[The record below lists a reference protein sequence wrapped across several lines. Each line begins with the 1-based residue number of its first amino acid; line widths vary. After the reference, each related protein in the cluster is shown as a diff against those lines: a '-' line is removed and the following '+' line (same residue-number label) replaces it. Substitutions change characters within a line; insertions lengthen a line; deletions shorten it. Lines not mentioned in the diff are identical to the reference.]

1 MPNDNPQN
9 NNPQNQNAPVASAPV
24 ANTGQSAQAASAR
37 AADATARATQGAQA
51 DLMKDVA
58 ERIDGVE
65 NILVA
70 LSRNPSVD
78 EMAAALALT
87 VYLDSIGKHATA
99 IYSGRTPNALE
110 FLKPSE
116 TFEADT
122 NSLRD
127 FIIALNKE
135 KADHLRYKLDGD
147 YVKIYITPYKT
158 NITEEDLEYTH
169 GDYNVDLVLALN
181 VASADELDAALKEHG
196 KIMHDA
202 EAVNISLGE
211 AGKFGEVEWVD
222 SKASSVS
229 EMVTRLMDYM
239 VAEKKQGQMTKEEA
253 TALLTGI
260 VAATERFMNEKTT
273 PETMELAAELM
284 GRGADQQLVA
294 ENVLKREESE
304 EVSGAQE
311 VKEEE
316 GGGLDV
322 ATEDSGVKSDEAKS
336 DEVEEKPEEKPS
348 DPTMLDVRQEVEQ
361 GGEPKVEQAE
371 EPVAE
376 VSEEPKVEPEVPVL
390 PEVKE
395 PVIQETKVAEPVAPV
410 EQVVAPVEQVAAPV
424 EQVATQPATTQ
435 LPEAK
440 VDEPAEGERDFMNQP
455 MGAIDMNT
463 MPVQMPE
470 QVVLPEVEEKVL
482 EPEPGFEEKAH
493 KDYGKMMAEELA
505 EAAGQAAGQRVSASQ
520 LVEQPQP
527 VEQPQQPVEQ
537 PQQPAEQP
545 QQPVEQAQPEPQ
557 PSVLP
562 MPGEGVLPPPP
573 APAVD
578 FNNVPAEDQ
587 GMPVLPTPMEQPVA
601 QPVTQPA
608 VQSQPEQVAQP
619 AEQPAI
625 PQAPDPTAFQIPGV

>member
-348 DPTMLDVRQEVEQ
+348 DPTMLDVRQEVE
-361 GGEPKVEQAE
+361 A
-371 EPVAE
+371 
-376 VSEEPKVEPEVPVL
+376 VEPTMPM
-390 PEVKE
+390 
-395 PVIQETKVAEPVAPV
+395 AEPVAPAV
-410 EQVVAPVEQVAAPV
+410 EPVEPVAPAV
-424 EQVATQPATTQ
+424 QPPEAQ
-435 LPEAK
+435 LPEVK
-440 VDEPAEGERDFMNQP
+440 VDEPAEGERDFMDQP

-493 KDYGKMMAEELA
+493 KDYGKMMAGELA
-505 EAAGQAAGQRVSASQ
+505 EAAGQAAGQRVSAS
-520 LVEQPQP
+520 
-527 VEQPQQPVEQ
+527 
-537 PQQPAEQP
+537 
-545 QQPVEQAQPEPQ
+545 QPVEQAQPEPQ

>member
-348 DPTMLDVRQEVEQ
+348 DPTMLDVRQEVE
-361 GGEPKVEQAE
+361 A
-371 EPVAE
+371 
-376 VSEEPKVEPEVPVL
+376 VEPTMPM
-390 PEVKE
+390 
-395 PVIQETKVAEPVAPV
+395 AEPVAPAV
-410 EQVVAPVEQVAAPV
+410 EPVEPVAPAV
-424 EQVATQPATTQ
+424 QPPEAQ
-435 LPEAK
+435 LPEVK
-440 VDEPAEGERDFMNQP
+440 VDEPAEGERDFMDQP

-493 KDYGKMMAEELA
+493 KDYGEMMAEELA

-520 LVEQPQP
+520 L
-527 VEQPQQPVEQ
+527 
-537 PQQPAEQP
+537 
-545 QQPVEQAQPEPQ
+545 VEQAQPEPQ

>member
-348 DPTMLDVRQEVEQ
+348 DPTMLDVRQEVE
-361 GGEPKVEQAE
+361 A
-371 EPVAE
+371 
-376 VSEEPKVEPEVPVL
+376 VEPTMPM
-390 PEVKE
+390 
-395 PVIQETKVAEPVAPV
+395 AEPVAPAV
-410 EQVVAPVEQVAAPV
+410 
-424 EQVATQPATTQ
+424 QPPEAQ
-435 LPEAK
+435 LPEVK
-440 VDEPAEGERDFMNQP
+440 VDEPAEGERDFMDQP

-520 LVEQPQP
+520 L
-527 VEQPQQPVEQ
+527 
-537 PQQPAEQP
+537 
-545 QQPVEQAQPEPQ
+545 VEQAQPEPQ

>member
-348 DPTMLDVRQEVEQ
+348 DPTILDVRQEVE
-361 GGEPKVEQAE
+361 A
-371 EPVAE
+371 
-376 VSEEPKVEPEVPVL
+376 VEPTMPM
-390 PEVKE
+390 
-395 PVIQETKVAEPVAPV
+395 AEPVAPAV
-410 EQVVAPVEQVAAPV
+410 EPVEPVAPAV
-424 EQVATQPATTQ
+424 QPPEAQ
-435 LPEAK
+435 LPEVK
-440 VDEPAEGERDFMNQP
+440 VDELAEGERDFMDQP

-493 KDYGKMMAEELA
+493 KDYGKMMAGELA
-505 EAAGQAAGQRVSASQ
+505 EAAGQAAGQRVSAS
-520 LVEQPQP
+520 
-527 VEQPQQPVEQ
+527 
-537 PQQPAEQP
+537 
-545 QQPVEQAQPEPQ
+545 QPVEQAQPEPQ

>member
-361 GGEPKVEQAE
+361 GGEPKVEQ
-371 EPVAE
+371 
-376 VSEEPKVEPEVPVL
+376 
-390 PEVKE
+390 
-395 PVIQETKVAEPVAPV
+395 
-410 EQVVAPVEQVAAPV
+410 VVAPVEQVAAPV

-440 VDEPAEGERDFMNQP
+440 VDEPAEGERDFMDQP

-493 KDYGKMMAEELA
+493 KDYGKMMAGELA
-505 EAAGQAAGQRVSASQ
+505 EAAGQAAGQRVSAS
-520 LVEQPQP
+520 
-527 VEQPQQPVEQ
+527 
-537 PQQPAEQP
+537 
-545 QQPVEQAQPEPQ
+545 QPVEQAQPEPQ

>member
-361 GGEPKVEQAE
+361 GGEPKVEQ
-371 EPVAE
+371 
-376 VSEEPKVEPEVPVL
+376 
-390 PEVKE
+390 
-395 PVIQETKVAEPVAPV
+395 
-410 EQVVAPVEQVAAPV
+410 VVAPVEQVAAPV

-440 VDEPAEGERDFMNQP
+440 VDEPAEGERDFMDQP

-493 KDYGKMMAEELA
+493 KDYGKMMAGELA

-520 LVEQPQP
+520 L
-527 VEQPQQPVEQ
+527 
-537 PQQPAEQP
+537 
-545 QQPVEQAQPEPQ
+545 VEQAQPEPQ

>member
-348 DPTMLDVRQEVEQ
+348 DPTILDVRQEVE
-361 GGEPKVEQAE
+361 A
-371 EPVAE
+371 
-376 VSEEPKVEPEVPVL
+376 VEPTMPM
-390 PEVKE
+390 
-395 PVIQETKVAEPVAPV
+395 AEPVAPAV
-410 EQVVAPVEQVAAPV
+410 EPVEPVAPAV
-424 EQVATQPATTQ
+424 QPPEAQ
-435 LPEAK
+435 LPEVK
-440 VDEPAEGERDFMNQP
+440 VDEPAEGERDFMDQP

-493 KDYGKMMAEELA
+493 KDYGKMMAGELA
-505 EAAGQAAGQRVSASQ
+505 EAAGQAAGQRVSAS
-520 LVEQPQP
+520 
-527 VEQPQQPVEQ
+527 
-537 PQQPAEQP
+537 
-545 QQPVEQAQPEPQ
+545 QPVEQAQPEPQ

>member
-361 GGEPKVEQAE
+361 GGEPKVEQ
-371 EPVAE
+371 
-376 VSEEPKVEPEVPVL
+376 
-390 PEVKE
+390 
-395 PVIQETKVAEPVAPV
+395 
-410 EQVVAPVEQVAAPV
+410 VVAPVEQVAAPV

-520 LVEQPQP
+520 LVEQ
-527 VEQPQQPVEQ
+527 
-537 PQQPAEQP
+537 
-545 QQPVEQAQPEPQ
+545 AQPEPQ

-587 GMPVLPTPMEQPVA
+587 GMPVLPTPMEQLVA

>member
-348 DPTMLDVRQEVEQ
+348 DPTMLDVRQEVE
-361 GGEPKVEQAE
+361 A
-371 EPVAE
+371 
-376 VSEEPKVEPEVPVL
+376 VEPTMPM
-390 PEVKE
+390 
-395 PVIQETKVAEPVAPV
+395 AEPVAPAV
-410 EQVVAPVEQVAAPV
+410 EPVEPVAPAV
-424 EQVATQPATTQ
+424 QPPEAQ
-435 LPEAK
+435 LPEVK
-440 VDEPAEGERDFMNQP
+440 VDEPAEGERDFMDQP

-493 KDYGKMMAEELA
+493 KDYGEMMAEELA
-505 EAAGQAAGQRVSASQ
+505 EAAGQAAGQRVSAS
-520 LVEQPQP
+520 
-527 VEQPQQPVEQ
+527 
-537 PQQPAEQP
+537 
-545 QQPVEQAQPEPQ
+545 QPVEQAQPEPQ

>member
-348 DPTMLDVRQEVEQ
+348 DPTMLDVRQEVE
-361 GGEPKVEQAE
+361 A
-371 EPVAE
+371 
-376 VSEEPKVEPEVPVL
+376 VEPTMPM
-390 PEVKE
+390 
-395 PVIQETKVAEPVAPV
+395 AEPVAPAV
-410 EQVVAPVEQVAAPV
+410 EPVAPAV
-424 EQVATQPATTQ
+424 QPPEAQ
-435 LPEAK
+435 LPEVK
-440 VDEPAEGERDFMNQP
+440 VDEPAEGERDFMDQP

-493 KDYGKMMAEELA
+493 KDYGKMMAGELA
-505 EAAGQAAGQRVSASQ
+505 EAAGQAAGQRVSAS
-520 LVEQPQP
+520 
-527 VEQPQQPVEQ
+527 
-537 PQQPAEQP
+537 
-545 QQPVEQAQPEPQ
+545 QPVEQAQPEPQ

>member
-361 GGEPKVEQAE
+361 GGEPKVEQ
-371 EPVAE
+371 
-376 VSEEPKVEPEVPVL
+376 
-390 PEVKE
+390 
-395 PVIQETKVAEPVAPV
+395 
-410 EQVVAPVEQVAAPV
+410 VVAPVEQVAAPV

-440 VDEPAEGERDFMNQP
+440 VDEPAEGERDFMDQP

-482 EPEPGFEEKAH
+482 EPEPGFEEKSH
-493 KDYGKMMAEELA
+493 KDYGKMMAGELA
-505 EAAGQAAGQRVSASQ
+505 EAAGQAAGQRVSAS
-520 LVEQPQP
+520 
-527 VEQPQQPVEQ
+527 
-537 PQQPAEQP
+537 
-545 QQPVEQAQPEPQ
+545 QPVEQAQPEPQ